1 MNCDKNKEMIQLY
14 VDGELEKEKEAYVF
28 THLSGCDECRLFFRT
43 LNTISANIH
52 KEEFPNELENRIFNS
67 ISAKETKRENRFFR
81 KIFVRAVSYA
91 VVLFLIAA
99 SIFLYQQTNNYKS
112 IVEDMS
118 EQIHSQAQ
126 TIDLLYNTL
135 PPTVVHAKFDH
146 EIIIKAKM

>member
-14 VDGELEKEKEAYVF
+14 IDGELEKEKEAYLF

-43 LNTISANIH
+43 LNTIQANIH
-52 KEEFPNELENRIFNS
+52 KTEFPNELENRIFNS
-67 ISAKETKRENRFFR
+67 ISTKEVKRENKFLR
-81 KIFVRAVSYA
+81 KVFVRAVSYA
-91 VVLFLIAA
+91 VILFLIAA

-118 EQIHSQAQ
+118 QQIHSQAQ

-135 PPTVVHAKFDH
+135 PPTIVQAKYDH
-146 EIIIKAKM
+146 EIIVRAKM

>member
-1 MNCDKNKEMIQLY
+1 MSCDKNKELIQLY
-14 VDGELEKEKEAYVF
+14 IDGELEKEKEAYVF
-28 THLSGCDECRLFFRT
+28 THLSGCDECRLFFRS
-43 LNTISANIH
+43 LNAIAANIH
-52 KEEFPNELENRIFNS
+52 KEEFPNELETGIFNS
-67 ISAKETKRENRFFR
+67 ISRKEAGRENKFFR
-81 KIFVRAVSYA
+81 KVFVRAVSYT

-135 PPTVVHAKFDH
+135 PPTVVQAKFDH
-146 EIIIKAKM
+146 EIIIRAKM